1 MGERALPDPHL
12 SYTSMVH
19 ASVSTKRQTRPRIPW
34 KVLVSYKTK
43 AFHGNI
49 ITTSIL
55 IVPKPVGAT
64 KGTFAG
70 RARVCKLLHTS

>member
-19 ASVSTKRQTRPRIPW
+19 ASVSTKRQTRPRIPG

-55 IVPKPVGAT
+55 IVPKPSGFKKVNQNY
-64 KGTFAG
+64 
-70 RARVCKLLHTS
+70 L